1 MQEALLWVIRVITVV
16 GVAASAWFYLAAYIG
31 ARRVLKHLSVGDQRW
46 SGVGDPPGVTILKPL
61 KGLDADLFENLST
74 FCHQDYPTFQ
84 LVFGVA
90 DAADPA
96 VQVVQRLRD
105 QFPNVDIELVIDSR
119 VYGTNY
125 KISNLENML
134 PAARHDLLVI
144 ADSDIRVRSD
154 YVRRVAA
161 ALADPQVGV
170 ATCLYRA
177 VSTGDMPSFVES
189 LFVNTDF
196 VPMVLVAGVVEN
208 PTYAFGATMAL
219 RRAVLEEI
227 GGFRALTNYLADDYY
242 LGYKVARR
250 GYRLVLVDLVVETVL
265 AVGSW
270 RRLVEHQL
278 RWARTYRNVRPGGY
292 FASILTHGPL
302 WGLMVLGLGGFS
314 PRSCLMCA
322 LVFALRASSA
332 HRIANAYLHAPL
344 TWRQALFVPIKDL
357 FVSSIWLTAF
367 LGDTIR
373 WSGHE
378 FRVHRDGK
386 MQRLSP
392 ELPTAQVSSAIG
404 AAYVE
409 PTEEPADRSGVAS
422 L

>member
-1 MQEALLWVIRVITVV
+1 MLDALLLLTEIVVVV
-16 GVAASAWFYLAAYIG
+16 GLGASVWFYVTGCIG
-31 ARRVLKHLSVGDQRW
+31 ARRVLVPRPRQAVRS
-46 SGVGDPPGVTILKPL
+46 DPPGGWPGVTILKPL

-74 FCHQDYPTFQ
+74 FCRQDYGPFQ

-105 QFPNVDIELVIDSR
+105 HYPNVCIDLVIDAR

-125 KISNLENML
+125 KISNLENMY
-134 PAARHDLLVI
+134 ASARFDLLVI

-154 YVRRVAA
+154 YLCRIVE
-161 ALADPQVGV
+161 ALQDPGVGV

-177 VSTGDMPSFVES
+177 TSTGDLPSFVES

-196 VPMVLVAGVVEN
+196 VPMVLVAGVVET

-219 RRAVLEEI
+219 RRSVLDEV

-242 LGYKVARR
+242 LGFKVAQR
-250 GYRLVLVDLVVETVL
+250 GYRLVLIDMVVETVL

-270 RRLVEHQL
+270 RRLSEHQL
-278 RWARTYRNVRPGGY
+278 RWARTYRSVRPAGY
-292 FASILTHGPL
+292 FASILTHGMFWSL
-302 WGLMVLGLGGFS
+302 VFLLLNGFS
-314 PRSCLMCA
+314 GQGW
-322 LVFALRASSA
+322 LVVLAMASLRVWTA
-332 HRIANAYLHAPL
+332 RYIANHHLHA
-344 TWRQALFVPIKDL
+344 ALDWKQGLAVPFKDL
-357 FVSSIWLTAF
+357 FVTSVWFTAF
-367 LGDTIR
+367 LGNTVH

-378 FRVHRDGK
+378 FRVQRDGELE
-386 MQRLSP
+386 RLSP
-392 ELPTAQVSSAIG
+392 PLPVAQAVVTKG
-404 AAYVE
+404 LYR
-409 PTEEPADRSGVAS
+409 EPAADKADPENVAT